1 MINDF
6 LAGAI
11 SMGFVI
17 AALMFAKFWRR
28 TRDGLFL
35 AFAAAFL
42 LLGVNHALLA
52 LAHVPI
58 EERSL
63 LYLIRLAAFLIII
76 GTLWRHNRHRRT
88 EG

>member
-1 MINDF
+1 MTNDF

-42 LLGVNHALLA
+42 LLGANHALLA
-52 LAHVPI
+52 LTRVPL

-63 LYLIRLAAFLIII
+63 MYLIRLAAFLIII
-76 GTLWRHNRHRRT
+76 GALWRHNRHRRMK
-88 EG
+88 G